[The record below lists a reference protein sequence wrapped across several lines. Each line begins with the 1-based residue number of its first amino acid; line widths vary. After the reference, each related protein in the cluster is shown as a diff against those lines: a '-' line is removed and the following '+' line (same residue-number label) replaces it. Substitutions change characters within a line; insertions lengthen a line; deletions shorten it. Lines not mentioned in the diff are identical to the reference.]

1 MRKMTRFIG
10 RFCLLG
16 ALLLVVFLGGG
27 RRLIAGGETETAQ
40 RVTPVDSLSAALCSP
55 PAQQTSSPSLLKARR
70 DAESPERICGLSA
83 QAAVAQPLRGVDA
96 NGNVLTHRN
105 YLHALYQVFALGDG
119 FV

>member
-1 MRKMTRFIG
+1 MRRKTRFVG

-16 ALLLVVFLGGG
+16 ALLLVVFFGGG
-27 RRLIAGGETETAQ
+27 RRLIAGGETEAAQ
-40 RVTPVDSLSAALCSP
+40 RANPVASLSAALCSS
-55 PAQQTSSPSLLKARR
+55 PAQQTSSPSPFKARR
-70 DAESPERICGLSA
+70 DAENPERICGLSA
-83 QAAVAQPLRGVDA
+83 QAAVVPPLRGVDA